1 MLLSGR
7 SRLHK
12 SELYEHFLYPSLFI
26 SWYLYC
32 VIIQHVHFIYKTVLC
47 YVKKKTKLVDGLLSE
62 DIETKETHKS

>member
-12 SELYEHFLYPSLFI
+12 SELYEHFCIHLFI

-32 VIIQHVHFIYKTVLC
+32 VIIQHVHYIYKTVLC
-47 YVKKKTKLVDGLLSE
+47 YAKKKDQIGRWPFELR
-62 DIETKETHKS
+62 H

>member
-12 SELYEHFLYPSLFI
+12 SELYEHFCIHLFI

-32 VIIQHVHFIYKTVLC
+32 VIIQHVYLYIKLY
-47 YVKKKTKLVDGLLSE
+47 YVMQKIKTKLVDDLLS
-62 DIETKETHKS
+62 

>member
-12 SELYEHFLYPSLFI
+12 SELYEHFCIHLFI

-47 YVKKKTKLVDGLLSE
+47 YAKKKKDQIGRWAFELR
-62 DIETKETHKS
+62 H

>member
-12 SELYEHFLYPSLFI
+12 SELYEHFCIHLFI

-32 VIIQHVHFIYKTVLC
+32 VIMQHVHYIYKTVLC
-47 YVKKKTKLVDGLLSE
+47 YEKKKK
-62 DIETKETHKS
+62 KRPNQ